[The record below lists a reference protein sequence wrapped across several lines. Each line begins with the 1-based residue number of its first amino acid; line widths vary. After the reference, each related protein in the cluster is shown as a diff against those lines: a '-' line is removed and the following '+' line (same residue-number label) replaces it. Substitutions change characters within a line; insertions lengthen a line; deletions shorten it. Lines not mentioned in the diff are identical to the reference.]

1 MQRQINHFQK
11 QFPSILYPSLIFIL
25 CFSIITAISCKK
37 EDAKTNDP
45 FVSCCTY
52 DATTYSDG
60 DRRYAIPTLV
70 TNNGDGVN
78 DIFKIFSSAVASND
92 TIVSF
97 RVFDDSN
104 ALIFEF
110 SEVSINSL
118 SYILWEGQITS
129 GPNAGEMYRGA
140 FSYEAIIRG
149 PSGPAVTIVGKAC
162 MVLEYCDVREE
173 NLFDCVYGTQHTGAG
188 EFDLDLPS
196 GESCY

>member
-1 MQRQINHFQK
+1 MQKQVAHFQK
-11 QFPSILYPSLIFIL
+11 QFSFITFFSFIFIL
-25 CFSIITAISCKK
+25 CVALITTIACKK
-37 EDAKTNDP
+37 EEEKSSDP

-52 DATTYSDG
+52 DATTFQDG

-78 DIFKIFSSAVASND
+78 DVFNIFSSAVAYND
-92 TIVSF
+92 TIMSF

-104 ALIFEF
+104 TLIFEF

-118 SYILWEGQITS
+118 SNILWDGQITS
-129 GPNAGEMYRGA
+129 GPDAGEKYRGA

-162 MVLEYCDVREE
+162 MVSEPCDARE
-173 NLFDCVYGTQHTGAG
+173 NLANCVFAVQHNGSG
-188 EFDLDLPS
+188 EFDTDLPTL
-196 GESCY
+196 EDCQ